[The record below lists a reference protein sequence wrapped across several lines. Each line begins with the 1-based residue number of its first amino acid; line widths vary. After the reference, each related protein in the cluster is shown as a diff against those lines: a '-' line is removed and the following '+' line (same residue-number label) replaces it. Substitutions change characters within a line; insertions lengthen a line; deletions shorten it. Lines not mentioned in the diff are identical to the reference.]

1 MKNKRS
7 IVKSAA
13 LIFLASILLTMLVA
27 FLVSRVIIDQLY
39 INQRWL
45 VFEGIS
51 ESIEGTID
59 NYPSHEW
66 VFSYLLDHLD
76 DELDLD
82 YEECEEAREKERDF
96 VSRHNNQP
104 LIGFT
109 QEQVESFSEEDQKRF
124 AELVYNQWIVRM
136 NDLLQRFGFSY
147 LSIFASDDT
156 AAEKIFLL
164 SASDGQCERGTGKDD
179 AFLFA
184 TRMENDEQQK
194 SELQVIL
201 SGEDKYS
208 HYDAAGHLS
217 FYSKILQ
224 SGDKSIIITGTTS
237 NADTASK
244 MNRGLVIIVGIL
256 ALLQAISA
264 TLCMVMFYH
273 FILKPIRSMS
283 RSVVEYSRSKET
295 EKSKEALSR
304 IRSRNEIGE
313 LAADFSNMIDEVDA
327 HINEVQRITAE
338 KERINAELSVATRVQ
353 AGLLPRTF
361 PPFPDKKEFDIYASM
376 DPAKE
381 VGGDFYDFFMPD
393 DKHVAM
399 VIADVSDKGIPAAM
413 FMATSKAF
421 IRNRTLMGG
430 KPSEILYDVNNQL
443 SADNMGEMFVTVWLA
458 IIDIETGQGLEA
470 NAGHEHPALRRA
482 GGSFELIKYPHSP
495 MLAVMKGLKFS
506 DHEFVLHPGDRLVV
520 YTDGIPEATD
530 QNEELYGF
538 VRMMES
544 FDRNK
549 DLTLEEFQA
558 GVKRD
563 IESFVGE
570 AEQFD
575 DITMLVFD
583 MKDKNQK

>member
-304 IRSRNEIGE
+304 IRSR
-313 LAADFSNMIDEVDA
+313 S
-327 HINEVQRITAE
+327 
-338 KERINAELSVATRVQ
+338 
-353 AGLLPRTF
+353 
-361 PPFPDKKEFDIYASM
+361 
-376 DPAKE
+376 
-381 VGGDFYDFFMPD
+381 
-393 DKHVAM
+393 
-399 VIADVSDKGIPAAM
+399 
-413 FMATSKAF
+413 
-421 IRNRTLMGG
+421 
-430 KPSEILYDVNNQL
+430 
-443 SADNMGEMFVTVWLA
+443 
-458 IIDIETGQGLEA
+458 
-470 NAGHEHPALRRA
+470 
-482 GGSFELIKYPHSP
+482 
-495 MLAVMKGLKFS
+495 
-506 DHEFVLHPGDRLVV
+506 
-520 YTDGIPEATD
+520 
-530 QNEELYGF
+530 
-538 VRMMES
+538 
-544 FDRNK
+544 
-549 DLTLEEFQA
+549 
-558 GVKRD
+558 
-563 IESFVGE
+563 
-570 AEQFD
+570 
-575 DITMLVFD
+575 
-583 MKDKNQK
+583 